1 MHHTTCLLDLDGT
14 LTDPFP
20 GISRCIDH
28 ALTVLGVPV
37 PEDAELRKWIGPPLK
52 QSFNSYLEFVGEGDS
67 DTALR
72 LYRERFSDLG
82 LYENS
87 VYDGIPELLETLRK
101 RSIRLILATAK
112 PSVYAHRIIEHF
124 GLDRWLDAA
133 YGSELDGRRTNKV
146 ELLGYLLKEQQLGP
160 DECQMVGDREHDMLA
175 ARYHGAGAIG
185 VLWGYGTPI
194 ELLESGA
201 ETLVASPAELAEI
214 LIVEQE
220 GRTNRKEWF

>member
-20 GISRCIDH
+20 GMSRCIAH
-28 ALTVLGVPV
+28 ALTLMGIPV

-52 QSFNSYLEFVGEGDS
+52 QSFESYLDSEGGGDS
-67 DTALR
+67 DQALR
-72 LYRERFSDLG
+72 LYRERYADIG

-87 VYDGIPELLETLRK
+87 VYEGIPELLEMLRNQ
-101 RSIRLILATAK
+101 SIHLILATAK
-112 PSVYAHRIIEHF
+112 PSVYAHRIIDHF
-124 GLDRWLDAA
+124 GLKRWLNAV

-146 ELLGYLLKEQQLGP
+146 DLLHYLLEQQQLDA

-175 ARYHGAGAIG
+175 ARYHGVGAIG
-185 VLWGYGTPI
+185 VLWGYGTPV

-214 LIVEQE
+214 LIGNLQ
-220 GRTNRKEWF
+220 GRTNRKGLF